1 MNEATPSGGE
11 LDDAH
16 AQSVP
21 SMPDMI
27 GAVPR
32 RTGSLSVKLI
42 LRTTLLIVVTVV
54 GSGVLNIMN
63 IRRVFDDATQ
73 QQQKLFSR
81 GREALGEFGTPLFAR
96 AMQQLL
102 ADNGRDADILSIVK
116 ETVAQDTKDQDG
128 RKDYGLKLAFVLDLR
143 QGVLVHCFEE
153 AKLECVQGGS
163 KPLGPA
169 FGPLTAKVWAAAVE
183 GWKKASTS
191 NGPALV
197 KADVEQDGARYRVF
211 ALPVFINAEPT
222 AAGALP
228 SDPPD
233 GRIGYV
239 VLGYDLA
246 PIQWFAQ
253 SAEKQKAEASTRA
266 ALYTGAVG
274 ALFALIGTVLAIL
287 QGISITRP
295 LKQLAWRADQIARGD
310 LETRVDVSSSD
321 EIGFLG
327 ENFNFMA
334 DQIAIL
340 LQQTAEKARIEQEL
354 EVARAIQETLVPT
367 SEPVDVGPLKFAG
380 FYQPAAQ
387 TGGDWWTWADLANGR
402 YLLVIGDVTG
412 HGVPSA
418 MITAAAKA
426 ACDVARHI
434 DGQAVTVTRL
444 LEIMNHAIY
453 ESAQRRFVMTCFAS
467 IVDTRQ
473 RTITY
478 ANAGHNFPYLYRVAE
493 GKGEFGSLMI
503 RGNRLGDDVDS
514 KYEAKTTELVPGDV
528 IIWYTDGIVECEN
541 EAGDEYGE
549 KRFRASV
556 RKSASLDA
564 GEMRDAIVGDAT
576 TFFGEAQRKDDIT
589 MIVGRIH

>member
-1 MNEATPSGGE
+1 MSDAMGDGAEEA
-11 LDDAH
+11 A
-16 AQSVP
+16 SVP
-21 SMPDMI
+21 QI
-27 GAVPR
+27 GAVR
-32 RTGSLSVKLI
+32 RGSSLSVKLI

-54 GSGVLNIMN
+54 GSGVLNIFN
-63 IRRVFDDATQ
+63 IRRVFDDATERQ
-73 QQQKLFSR
+73 QELFSR
-81 GREALGEFGTPLFAR
+81 GREALGEFGTPLFGR
-96 AMQQLL
+96 AIQQLL
-102 ADNGRDADILSIVK
+102 VDRGRDADILSVVK
-116 ETVAQDTKDQDG
+116 ETVAQDTKDQEG

-143 QGVLVHCFEE
+143 QGVVVHCFEE

-163 KPLGPA
+163 QPLGPA
-169 FGPLTAKVWAAAVE
+169 LGVLTTKVWGEALEA
-183 GWKKASTS
+183 WKKSAAS
-191 NGPALV
+191 NGPAIV
-197 KADVEQDGARYRVF
+197 KFDLSHEGALYRVF
-211 ALPVFINAEPT
+211 ASPLYINAEPS
-222 AAGALP
+222 AAGAIAAE
-228 SDPPD
+228 PPD

-246 PIQWFAQ
+246 PIAWFAQ
-253 SAEKQKAEASTRA
+253 SAEKQKDEASTRA

-287 QGISITRP
+287 QGLSITRP

-310 LETRVDVSSSD
+310 LETRVDVSSTD

-380 FYQPAAQ
+380 YYQPAAQ
-387 TGGDWWTWADLANGR
+387 TGGDWWTWSQVGEGR

-434 DGQAVTVTRL
+434 DGPSMTVSRL

-467 IVDTRQ
+467 IVDTKA

-478 ANAGHNFPYLYRVAE
+478 ANAGHNFPYLFRANE

-503 RGNRLGDDVDS
+503 RGNRLGDDRTS
-514 KYEAKTTELVPGDV
+514 RYEAKTTDLVPGDV

-541 EAGDEYGE
+541 EAGEEYGE

-556 RKSASLDA
+556 RKAAALDA

-576 TFFGEAQRKDDIT
+576 TFFSEAPRKDDIT